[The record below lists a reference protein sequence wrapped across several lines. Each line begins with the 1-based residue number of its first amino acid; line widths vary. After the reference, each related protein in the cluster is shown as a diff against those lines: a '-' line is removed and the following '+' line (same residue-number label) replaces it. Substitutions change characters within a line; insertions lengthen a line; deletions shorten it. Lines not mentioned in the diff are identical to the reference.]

1 MGREYVHA
9 ETRKAPTV
17 DGIVER
23 DVFGKEVR
31 HKCRLTKYEKKIAQ
45 KIVDAI
51 ELRLCP
57 LSNMFGADCSV
68 TPLLVDQSINNPF
81 SMLIHTLSI
90 AL

>member
-1 MGREYVHA
+1 MMLCVAVKVYTVGREYVHA

-51 ELRLCP
+51 ELSLCLIFEP
-57 LSNMFGADCSV
+57 FTCSRSS
-68 TPLLVDQSINNPF
+68 THQ
-81 SMLIHTLSI
+81 
-90 AL
+90 